1 MIDKL
6 VEYIKLHA
14 LSMEQD
20 MENIHAKYEAG
31 GMYSN
36 EDTYM
41 EEYLAGAIA
50 ACYHILST
58 IDEFRKEQ

>member
-1 MIDKL
+1 
-6 VEYIKLHA
+6 
-14 LSMEQD
+14 
-20 MENIHAKYEAG
+20 MENIHTKYEAG